1 MELDRGLEF
10 RDLLLGDDQRREELE
25 ALLTARVADPSLAA
39 LVGAISGPLEQLEQ
53 LERIVDAHL
62 PLGTPDEAVSY
73 ALAPASGFSAASVL
87 Q

>member
-1 MELDRGLEF
+1 MELDRRLEF

-39 LVGAISGPLEQLEQ
+39 LVGAISGPLEQLE
-53 LERIVDAHL
+53 RIVDAHL